1 VTYPGA
7 VITFAITERYF
18 RALAKMGFHFFLS
31 CIPLFRGDEECF
43 REIREF
49 IATEGPIDRC
59 ERFVTTEVRET
70 IYNGLRPANWGH
82 LLTAEADP
90 QSLIARA
97 QLFLGPKSRPG
108 IHTVRLGANPFYYR
122 KAEVRYFEY
131 FPREEREEREARGDQ
146 FDGEVKTG
154 FVLRGNS

>member
-1 VTYPGA
+1 
-7 VITFAITERYF
+7 
-18 RALAKMGFHFFLS
+18 
-31 CIPLFRGDEECF
+31 
-43 REIREF
+43 
-49 IATEGPIDRC
+49 
-59 ERFVTTEVRET
+59 
-70 IYNGLRPANWGH
+70 LRPANWGH

-108 IHTVRLGANPFYYR
+108 IHMVRLGANPFYYR